1 MWFFQRRAC
10 RSTDRH
16 GAVAAAQ
23 PHALAQPVRQS
34 LLAATCAQVLDKSW
48 KEKTGATSRTLGTS
62 GKRLWLLRSRPDPVE
77 FYYAIKRRLFASNA
91 SLDRAIAHLQ
101 GS

>member
-16 GAVAAAQ
+16 GAVAAPY

-62 GKRLWLLRSRPDPVE
+62 GKRLWLLRSRPDPVNRAAMRGGPSRI
-77 FYYAIKRRLFASNA
+77 FQHRAS
-91 SLDRAIAHLQ
+91 RKVKYV
-101 GS
+101 